1 MLTRRYKAVT
11 VMRPAQMQADRND
24 VMKKGRT
31 LIASLSEKEREHI
44 FNQLDVYNQVLFTQI
59 QNCVWS
65 NL

>member
-1 MLTRRYKAVT
+1 MVKRKYKAVT

-31 LIASLSEKEREHI
+31 LIASLSEKEREQI